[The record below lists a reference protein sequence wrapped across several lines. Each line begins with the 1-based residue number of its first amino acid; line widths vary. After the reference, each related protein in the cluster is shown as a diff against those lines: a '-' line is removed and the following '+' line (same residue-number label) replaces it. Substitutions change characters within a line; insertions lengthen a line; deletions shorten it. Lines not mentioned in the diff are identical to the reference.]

1 MLKKDSNIK
10 RAIFSFEKFQFK
22 TLSLLIL
29 RIVSVHQFKDNKA
42 QIILV
47 CLNCNDMV
55 FFPARNFSHSILY
68 INCFEKSCLS
78 RDFKISL
85 TLLTLTVLLCMSR
98 LVIYAVIVLNACINE
113 MVFEI
118 FLQFPNHRYNTFL
131 VKKGNYCK

>member
-1 MLKKDSNIK
+1 MLMFPCRNLFKL
-10 RAIFSFEKFQFK
+10 AKF
-22 TLSLLIL
+22 LLLISGVYTPL
-29 RIVSVHQFKDNKA
+29 MWCIKNSG
-42 QIILV
+42 IL
-47 CLNCNDMV
+47 C
-55 FFPARNFSHSILY
+55 
-68 INCFEKSCLS
+68 INCFEKLCLS

>member
-1 MLKKDSNIK
+1 
-10 RAIFSFEKFQFK
+10 
-22 TLSLLIL
+22 
-29 RIVSVHQFKDNKA
+29 
-42 QIILV
+42 
-47 CLNCNDMV
+47 MV
-55 FFPARNFSHSILY
+55 FFPARNFQNSGREFRAAFYSGRDPARNFSHSILC
-68 INCFEKSCLS
+68 INCFEKLCLS